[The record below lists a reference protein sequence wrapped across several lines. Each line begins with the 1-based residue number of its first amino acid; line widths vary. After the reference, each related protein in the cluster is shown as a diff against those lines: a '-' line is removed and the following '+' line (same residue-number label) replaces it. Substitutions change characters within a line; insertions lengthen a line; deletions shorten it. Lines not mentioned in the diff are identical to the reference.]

1 MPHLKP
7 YTAGTARLYLLF
19 TFLLL
24 FMMAGCTSLPIQ
36 PEGNNPSDGPTAE
49 NNPSNEA
56 HNPGSAATTAQSD
69 ILEEDILAYAD
80 TESVDYLDSIP
91 SKEAASE
98 PYEDQ
103 TSSAPQDTAAEIQAE
118 IDQAMDYYQ
127 ASQDFWQQG
136 ELDNALHALDQAYE
150 QIISVDP
157 ADFPKLIQQKDD
169 LRYMISKRILEIYA
183 SRHTTAVGNH
193 NAIPHEMNEHIK
205 KQVNFF
211 TQGRGR
217 RFFIESYKR
226 SGRYRPYILKAL
238 KDAGL
243 PEELSWLPLIESG
256 FKVRA
261 LSSARAL
268 GLWQF
273 ISSTGYKFGLKRNQY
288 IDERMDP
295 YKSTHAAIAY
305 LKELHGIFGDWTTCL
320 AGYNCGEHRVLRTIR
335 NQNVNYLD
343 NFWDLYRL
351 LPRETAQYVP
361 KFMAALHILDH
372 PKKYNMDGI
381 EVDPPIRYETV
392 SIEKQV
398 YLKDVAEAIGIEK
411 DVLLN
416 LNPELRY
423 KLLPEESYALKIP
436 PGKKDTLLAKL
447 EHIPE
452 FTQTAPGIVYHRVRP
467 GETLS
472 TIASR
477 YHTSVSQIA
486 FYNNIRR
493 ANYIVAGKILKI
505 PQSSKIGAGSAEAKP
520 KIITY
525 KVRRGDSLWTLAK
538 RYSTTTKKIQELNQ
552 LKSVN
557 LRIGQVLKI
566 PAGYQYSM
574 DVYQVKSGDTPL
586 KIAERHNMDLDYLLK
601 VNNLTKRSTIYP
613 GQNLFVK

>member
-1 MPHLKP
+1 
-7 YTAGTARLYLLF
+7 
-19 TFLLL
+19 
-24 FMMAGCTSLPIQ
+24 
-36 PEGNNPSDGPTAE
+36 
-49 NNPSNEA
+49 
-56 HNPGSAATTAQSD
+56 
-69 ILEEDILAYAD
+69 
-80 TESVDYLDSIP
+80 
-91 SKEAASE
+91 
-98 PYEDQ
+98 
-103 TSSAPQDTAAEIQAE
+103 
-118 IDQAMDYYQ
+118 
-127 ASQDFWQQG
+127 
-136 ELDNALHALDQAYE
+136 
-150 QIISVDP
+150 
-157 ADFPKLIQQKDD
+157 
-169 LRYMISKRILEIYA
+169 
-183 SRHTTAVGNH
+183 
-193 NAIPHEMNEHIK
+193 
-205 KQVNFF
+205 
-211 TQGRGR
+211 
-217 RFFIESYKR
+217 
-226 SGRYRPYILKAL
+226 
-238 KDAGL
+238 
-243 PEELSWLPLIESG
+243 
-256 FKVRA
+256 
-261 LSSARAL
+261 
-268 GLWQF
+268 
-273 ISSTGYKFGLKRNQY
+273 
-288 IDERMDP
+288 
-295 YKSTHAAIAY
+295 
-305 LKELHGIFGDWTTCL
+305 
-320 AGYNCGEHRVLRTIR
+320 
-335 NQNVNYLD
+335 
-343 NFWDLYRL
+343 
-351 LPRETAQYVP
+351 
-361 KFMAALHILDH
+361 
-372 PKKYNMDGI
+372 
-381 EVDPPIRYETV
+381 
-392 SIEKQV
+392 
-398 YLKDVAEAIGIEK
+398 
-411 DVLLN
+411 
-416 LNPELRY
+416 LRY

>member
-1 MPHLKP
+1 MPHLKH
-7 YTAGTARLYLLF
+7 YTAGTARLYPLI

-24 FMMAGCTSLPIQ
+24 FMLAGCTNFPIQ
-36 PEGNNPSDGPTAE
+36 PNRSDSSDGHTAV
-49 NNPSNEA
+49 NQPANEA
-56 HNPGSAATTAQSD
+56 YSPGAAAASPHSD

-80 TESVDYLDSIP
+80 TESGDYLDPMP
-91 SKEAASE
+91 SNAE
-98 PYEDQ
+98 PSDQ
-103 TSSAPQDTAAEIQAE
+103 SGNQTPPDSGEKAAEIQAE

-205 KQVNFF
+205 KRVEYF

-226 SGRYRPYILKAL
+226 SGRYRPYILNAL
-238 KDAGL
+238 KNAGM

-256 FKVRA
+256 FKVKA
-261 LSSARAL
+261 LSDARAL

-361 KFMAALHILDH
+361 KFMAALHILDNLE
-372 PKKYNMDGI
+372 KYNMAGI
-381 EVDPPIRYETV
+381 EVYPPVQYETV

-398 YLKDVAEAIGIEK
+398 YLKDVAEAIGIKK
-411 DVLLN
+411 DVLLD

-423 KLLPEESYALKIP
+423 KLLPEEAYELKIP
-436 PGKKDTLLAKL
+436 PGKKDVLIAKL

-452 FTQTAPGIVYHRVRP
+452 FTQTTPGIVYHRVRP

-493 ANYIVAGKILKI
+493 TNYIVAGKILKI
-505 PQSSKIGAGSAEAKP
+505 PQSSKLGTGSAEATP

-552 LKSVN
+552 LKSVH
-557 LRIGQVLKI
+557 LSIGQVLKI

-574 DVYQVKSGDTPL
+574 DVYQVKSGDTPF
-586 KIAERHNMDLDYLLK
+586 KIAKRHNMDLDYLLK
-601 VNNLTKRSTIYP
+601 VNNLTQKSTIYP

>member
-1 MPHLKP
+1 MPNLNP
-7 YTAGTARLYLLF
+7 NAAGAAGLWLVPFVLLI
-19 TFLLL
+19 FLL
-24 FMMAGCTSLPIQ
+24 AGCTNFPVQ
-36 PEGNNPSDGPTAE
+36 PGNSNPSDSQTVAD
-49 NNPSNEA
+49 NSSNEA
-56 HNPGSAATTAQSD
+56 NNSDSPATSGQSD
-69 ILEEDILAYAD
+69 IIEEDILAYTDTGKTDYVAPIPVKKDVSDQSEDPRPADKAD
-80 TESVDYLDSIP
+80 TE
-91 SKEAASE
+91 
-98 PYEDQ
+98 
-103 TSSAPQDTAAEIQAE
+103 TEIQAD

-150 QIISVDP
+150 QIIRVDP

-183 SRHTTAVGNH
+183 SRYTTAKGNH
-193 NAIPHEMNEHIK
+193 NAIPHEMNKHIK

-217 RFFIESYKR
+217 KFFIESYRR

-288 IDERMDP
+288 VDERMDP

-320 AGYNCGEHRVLRTIR
+320 AAYNCGEHRVLRTIR

-351 LPRETAQYVP
+351 LPRETARYVP
-361 KFMAALHILDH
+361 KFMAALHILDNL
-372 PKKYNMDGI
+372 KKYNMAGI
-381 EVDPPIRYETV
+381 QLDPPVQYDTL

-411 DVLLN
+411 DALLD

-423 KLLPEESYALKIP
+423 KLLPEEAYELKIP

-477 YHTSVSQIA
+477 YHTSVKQIA

-493 ANYIVAGKILKI
+493 TNYIVAGKILKI
-505 PQSSKIGAGSAEAKP
+505 PQSSKLGAGSAEAKP

-552 LKSVN
+552 LRSVN
-557 LRIGQVLKI
+557 LRIGQTLKI

-574 DVYQVKSGDTPL
+574 DVYQVKSGDTPF
-586 KIAERHNMDLDYLLK
+586 KIAERHNMNLNYLLK
-601 VNNLTKRSTIYP
+601 VNNLTKKSTIYP
-613 GQNLFVK
+613 GQNIFVK